1 MSGIEVVGLIS
12 AVISIVGAVE
22 NIYSGFRDARNLPR
36 AFREVAEKL
45 PLVRETLRIAE
56 QQIKSTSD
64 EEACEA
70 IKTVVENCK
79 AKAAHLKEIFTVVAP
94 PEPPTRLERYSVVVR
109 RWGKRNRV
117 EDLTRE
123 MMENVRLLAMNRAV
137 QAATERQA
145 EELLRAIKELSTI
158 EPSLPDEDSVR
169 QYHSGSGH
177 NIRGNNYQGNHNV
190 FSGSGTANFGGIIHQ
205 HSTK

>member
-22 NIYSGFRDARNLPR
+22 NIYSGFRDARNLPQ

-79 AKAAHLKEIFTVVAP
+79 VKAERLKEVFATVAP
-94 PEPPTRLERYSVVVR
+94 SEPPTRLERYSVAVR

-117 EDLTRE
+117 EELTRE
-123 MMENVRLLAMNRAV
+123 MMEDVRLLAVNRAV
-137 QAATERQA
+137 QAATEDQA
-145 EELLRAIKELSTI
+145 AELLRAIKELSTI
-158 EPSLPDEDSVR
+158 EPSLPDEESVS
-169 QYHSGSGH
+169 QHHSGSGH

-190 FSGSGTANFGGIIHQ
+190 FSGSGTANFGDTIHH

>member
-22 NIYSGFRDARNLPR
+22 NIYSGIRDARNLPR

-79 AKAAHLKEIFTVVAP
+79 VKAERLKEILLPLP
-94 PEPPTRLERYSVVVR
+94 PPSPPPGSNATAWLCGV
-109 RWGKRNRV
+109 GA
-117 EDLTRE
+117 RE
-123 MMENVRLLAMNRAV
+123 IGWK
-137 QAATERQA
+137 T
-145 EELLRAIKELSTI
+145 
-158 EPSLPDEDSVR
+158 
-169 QYHSGSGH
+169 
-177 NIRGNNYQGNHNV
+177 
-190 FSGSGTANFGGIIHQ
+190 
-205 HSTK
+205 

>member
-22 NIYSGFRDARNLPR
+22 NIYSGFRDARNLPQ
-36 AFREVAEKL
+36 AFRDVAEKL

-64 EEACEA
+64 EDACEA

-79 AKAAHLKEIFTVVAP
+79 VKAERLKEVFATVAP
-94 PEPPTRLERYSVVVR
+94 SEPPTRLERYSVAVR

-117 EDLTRE
+117 EELTRE
-123 MMENVRLLAMNRAV
+123 MMEDVRLLAVNRAV
-137 QAATERQA
+137 QAATEDQA
-145 EELLRAIKELSTI
+145 AELLRAIKELSTI
-158 EPSLPDEDSVR
+158 EPSLPDEESVS
-169 QYHSGSGH
+169 QHHSGSGH

-190 FSGSGTANFGGIIHQ
+190 FSGSGTANFGDTIHH